1 MPSVRLWG
9 CATARPR
16 ELVVRGL
23 RLHVLEWGDP
33 GRPALTFLHGGS
45 AHAHWFDA
53 VAPAFADRFHVV
65 ALDQRG
71 HGLSAWPRPPAY
83 ATEDFAADLLGV
95 LDALGWSRAVV
106 AGHSMGGHVAMAFAA
121 WHPER
126 VRALVVIDAR
136 PSIPEERLRRMQERA
151 RRPPRRH
158 ASREDA
164 VAAFRLLPP
173 DTRADPALLAHLA
186 EAGIAPRDGA
196 WSYRFDPETAR
207 VRRPVDAGRL
217 LDRITAPTLIV
228 RGEWSPILPR
238 DLAAEMAA
246 RIPRARLV
254 EIPATYHHLV
264 LDDPAAFVR
273 VLDGFLGELAA

>member
-1 MPSVRLWG
+1 MLPVRPWG

-23 RLHVLEWGDP
+23 RLHLLEWGEP
-33 GRPALTFLHGGS
+33 GRPGLGFLHGGS

-53 VAPAFADRFHVV
+53 VAPAFAGRFHVV

-71 HGLSAWPRPPAY
+71 HGLSAWPQPPAY
-83 ATEDFAADLLGV
+83 ATEDFAGDLLGV
-95 LDALGWSRAVV
+95 LDALGWERAVI
-106 AGHSMGGHVAMAFAA
+106 AGHSMGGHVATAFAA

-136 PSIPEERLRRMQERA
+136 PSIPEDRLRRMQGRGA
-151 RRPPRRH
+151 RPPRRH

-173 DTRADPALLAHLA
+173 ETRADPALLAHLA
-186 EAGIAPRDGA
+186 EQGVAPRQGGWA
-196 WSYRFDPETAR
+196 YRFDPDTAR
-207 VRRPVDAGRL
+207 VRRPTDGWRL
-217 LDRITAPTLIV
+217 LGRITAPTLIV

-238 DLAAEMAA
+238 ETAADMAVKIRDA
-246 RIPRARLV
+246 RVVEVPR
-254 EIPATYHHLV
+254 TYHHLV
-264 LDDPAAFVR
+264 LDDPPAFIA
-273 VLDGFLGELAA
+273 VLDDFLASLPS

>member
-1 MPSVRLWG
+1 MRLWG
-9 CATARPR
+9 CASARPR

-23 RLHVLEWGDP
+23 RLHLLEWGEP
-33 GRPALTFLHGGS
+33 GRPALAFLHGGS

-71 HGLSAWPRPPAY
+71 HGLSAWPRPAAY

-95 LDALGWSRAVV
+95 LDGLGWERAVIT
-106 AGHSMGGHVAMAFAA
+106 GHSMGGHVAMAFAA

-173 DTRADPALLAHLA
+173 ETRADPALLAHLA
-186 EAGIAPRDGA
+186 EQGVAPRDGGWA
-196 WSYRFDPETAR
+196 YRFDPDTAR
-207 VRRPVDAGRL
+207 VRRPADGWRL
-217 LDRITAPTLIV
+217 LDRIPAPALVV

-238 DLAAEMAA
+238 DLAAEMVAKM
-246 RIPRARLV
+246 PRARLV
-254 EIPATYHHLV
+254 EIPGTYHHLV

-273 VLDGFLGELAA
+273 ALDQFLGELPS